1 MSAISRD
8 SKYRSPT
15 TAFSSRSYASEGSQ
29 SYAISTPS
37 GIRFTGA
44 WSPTLSGRAV
54 IEGNHG
60 AESPIKTGLDPEVQH
75 VKIQEKEQLKHLNH
89 KFAHFI
95 DKVRMLEQQNQVLK
109 TKWSILQSQKIG
121 PSNMENMLKAW
132 VGSLQKQLEGLGQEK
147 ASLEAERGN
156 MEDLVAEFKT
166 KFEEEI
172 NNRAEKENDFV
183 QLKKD
188 LDEDY
193 ISRQKLEVN
202 AQSLTDE
209 INFLTQLYAKDLC
222 QVQACVEIS
231 NTPMVIAVERR
242 PTLDVAGIIAE
253 AREQYEA
260 KAKESREGARRQYET
275 RHEQVQ
281 QEADRHGEE
290 LRATR
295 AELSELQR
303 TIHRLQADITALKE
317 QRARLE
323 AALAQA
329 EEQGQQA
336 VADVTAKLQST
347 TQALQKAKQHMA
359 RQMQEYHV
367 LANLKLA
374 LDIEIATYS
383 KLLEGEESRLESS
396 R

>member
-1 MSAISRD
+1 MCVCV
-8 SKYRSPT
+8 
-15 TAFSSRSYASEGSQ
+15 
-29 SYAISTPS
+29 
-37 GIRFTGA
+37 
-44 WSPTLSGRAV
+44 GR
-54 IEGNHG
+54 
-60 AESPIKTGLDPEVQH
+60 
-75 VKIQEKEQLKHLNH
+75 
-89 KFAHFI
+89 
-95 DKVRMLEQQNQVLK
+95 
-109 TKWSILQSQKIG
+109 
-121 PSNMENMLKAW
+121 
-132 VGSLQKQLEGLGQEK
+132 GLGFAPNCPLTRETP
-147 ASLEAERGN
+147 APPAPIPEGVALWRFPPEAATLRPR
-156 MEDLVAEFKT
+156 VPPT
-166 KFEEEI
+166 EI
-172 NNRAEKENDFV
+172 W
-183 QLKKD
+183 
-188 LDEDY
+188 
-193 ISRQKLEVN
+193 
-202 AQSLTDE
+202 AQPL
-209 INFLTQLYAKDLC
+209 L
-222 QVQACVEIS
+222 
-231 NTPMVIAVERR
+231 R
-242 PTLDVAGIIAE
+242 PLLPP
-253 AREQYEA
+253 Q
-260 KAKESREGARRQYET
+260 
-275 RHEQVQ
+275 HEQVQ

>member
-8 SKYRSPT
+8 TKYRSPT

-54 IEGNHG
+54 IKGNHG

-109 TKWSILQSQKIG
+109 TKWSILQSQKTG

-275 RHEQVQ
+275 R
-281 QEADRHGEE
+281 
-290 LRATR
+290 LP
-295 AELSELQR
+295 
-303 TIHRLQADITALKE
+303 
-317 QRARLE
+317 LE
-323 AALAQA
+323 
-329 EEQGQQA
+329 
-336 VADVTAKLQST
+336 VPV
-347 TQALQKAKQHMA
+347 
-359 RQMQEYHV
+359 
-367 LANLKLA
+367 
-374 LDIEIATYS
+374 
-383 KLLEGEESRLESS
+383 
-396 R
+396 